1 MAFFAPRAYSPYAP
15 HQPAATEPS
24 FHGLF
29 RLLEDWDNHH
39 NSSENTSS
47 STDSK
52 QQARPQHLQQPQQQ
66 QRQQPR
72 RQQRQQPEQPAYF
85 TPRFDIVE
93 TDAAYELYGELPGV
107 DKKDVEIEFSDPQT
121 LIVKGHIERTVSS
134 ASAETRDATDED
146 DAVVIDHAGASTST
160 AASAAAD
167 DHAETSSQRSFRAT
181 VEDGEDDDG
190 TATPSSKKADQKTTA
205 TSADT
210 TVATTAPSTVATT
223 GKPQQPTHKY
233 WLAERHAG
241 PFSRTFAFPERLDL
255 DGVTASL
262 HNGVLALTVPKA
274 RKYEGR
280 RISLL

>member
-39 NSSENTSS
+39 NSSENTNS
-47 STDSK
+47 STDNK
-52 QQARPQHLQQPQQQ
+52 QQARPQLLQQPQQQ
-66 QRQQPR
+66 QQRQQPG
-72 RQQRQQPEQPAYF
+72 RQQRQQPAQPAYF

-134 ASAETRDATDED
+134 ASAETRDVAED
-146 DAVVIDHAGASTST
+146 DAVVVDH
-160 AASAAAD
+160 AAD

-181 VEDGEDDDG
+181 VEDGDEDDG
-190 TATPSSKKADQKTTA
+190 TATASSNKADQKTT

-223 GKPQQPTHKY
+223 EKPQQPTHKY

-255 DGVTASL
+255 DGVKASL

-280 RISLL
+280 RINLL